1 MAKQLSH
8 LDKDNKKRNMST
20 KTFSIIEKD
29 LDKGNTKTLLLE
41 MLSHTI
47 EFYELNQFGAQI
59 RNDQKNPINEQ
70 KLLQLKKAVSE
81 VQNYLDNES
90 DRNFNVSIQIN
101 ID

>member
-1 MAKQLSH
+1 
-8 LDKDNKKRNMST
+8 MST

-29 LDKGNTKTLLLE
+29 LDKANTKTLLLE

-59 RNDQKNPINEQ
+59 RNDQKSNINEQ
-70 KLLQLKKAVSE
+70 KLQQLKQTVEDIQSFLE
-81 VQNYLDNES
+81 SES
-90 DRNFNVSIQIN
+90 DRSFNVSIQIN

>member
-1 MAKQLSH
+1 
-8 LDKDNKKRNMST
+8 MST

-29 LDKGNTKTLLLE
+29 LDKANTKTLLLE

-59 RNDQKNPINEQ
+59 RNDQKSNINEQ
-70 KLLQLKKAVSE
+70 KLQQLKQTVEDIQS
-81 VQNYLDNES
+81 YLDNES

>member
-29 LDKGNTKTLLLE
+29 LDKANTKTLLLE

-59 RNDQKNPINEQ
+59 RNDQKSNINEQ
-70 KLLQLKKAVSE
+70 KLQQLKQTVEDIQSFLE
-81 VQNYLDNES
+81 SES
-90 DRNFNVSIQIN
+90 DRNFNVSIQIK